1 VNSPSLVPFTKNAL
15 GVIEKELGG
24 GFAVHGGRCM
34 ETIDEV
40 IARAMERGAKATTS
54 EPIAISARFDAAA
67 HRLFIE
73 LAGNVELSI
82 PADQLGF
89 PAGADLSG
97 VRVEGGGFDLY
108 FPAIDEGAFVPDLAR
123 AAIEHRLAA

>member
-1 VNSPSLVPFTKNAL
+1 
-15 GVIEKELGG
+15 
-24 GFAVHGGRCM
+24 M

-40 IARAMERGAKATTS
+40 IARAMERGARAATC
-54 EPIAISARFDAAA
+54 EPQAVSAHFDVTRR
-67 HRLFIE
+67 RLIIE

-82 PADQLGF
+82 PADRLGF
-89 PAGADLSG
+89 SSGADLSG
-97 VRVEGGGFDLY
+97 VQVEGGGFDLY

>member
-1 VNSPSLVPFTKNAL
+1 
-15 GVIEKELGG
+15 
-24 GFAVHGGRCM
+24 M

-40 IARAMERGAKATTS
+40 IARAMERGAKAITS
-54 EPIAISARFDAAA
+54 EPIAISARFDATAR
-67 HRLFIE
+67 RLFIE

-89 PAGADLSG
+89 PQGADLSG